1 MARQLTDVD
10 LGVLK
15 EALKGEIHHAAEK
28 RYLHRLHCVLLVS
41 AGQECSSVANW
52 FGESSRS
59 VERWVDSYYEFGPLG
74 LKDDDKSG
82 RLASLDADQFQFLL
96 REIAVTPECLGYS
109 VSRWSGKL
117 LQQHLQKHYQ
127 VDLGLRQCQ
136 RILRELKNSC
146 G

>member
-96 REIAVTPECLGYS
+96 REIAVTPECLGLFGVPLEWQACYNSIFRHTIRWISACGS
-109 VSRWSGKL
+109 VSG
-117 LQQHLQKHYQ
+117 
-127 VDLGLRQCQ
+127 
-136 RILRELKNSC
+136 SC
-146 G
+146 GS